1 MLSSQSA
8 SSKDVFLSPRSI
20 AVIGASEKP
29 GVGKAIFSN
38 ITNGYKGKI
47 YPVNPSSTSVFGL
60 KAFRSVSNIV
70 EDIDLAV
77 VATPNKSVPMVMEEI
92 GKKKIRGAIIVSAGF
107 QGS

>member
-1 MLSSQSA
+1 MSFYA
-8 SSKDVFLSPRSI
+8 IDSKRIFLAPRSI

-38 ITNGYKGKI
+38 IINGYKGKI

-92 GKKKIRGAIIVSAGF
+92 GKKKIRGAII
-107 QGS
+107 